1 MRTGSVTEDSRLY
14 IYADL
19 GKSLRIMLEGIMD
32 GFRDRFGSRYDRSSG
47 RSTASGSRNID
58 RDRGAM
64 DRGPMDRGNERDYDY
79 GGRNDYQSRDDY
91 SGRRLP
97 AQNMGGM
104 DSVGNAQSQGGI
116 NGRQLE
122 IIRDY
127 FDEAKDDSK
136 EILHAVDNNSKML
149 DRSLDILGE
158 LKDKAGRTV
167 EQAPQTVDFSAPLAS
182 IMDSGRAIMDSG
194 KANKEEIV
202 AAIAANKELL
212 NLIREQ
218 AAKNAEAISS
228 IDIGEEGGGFDK
240 EELEKYFSDLTDHV
254 HKENVKCYRNV
265 AGALEEYDKKSEE
278 KGSGI
283 GVVKVFS
290 IIQLALTVLN
300 VVLLALYIFRVI

>member
-1 MRTGSVTEDSRLY
+1 
-14 IYADL
+14 
-19 GKSLRIMLEGIMD
+19 MD

-64 DRGPMDRGNERDYDY
+64 DRGSMDRGNERDYDY

-158 LKDKAGRTV
+158 LKDKAGKTV
-167 EQAPQTVDFSAPLAS
+167 EQAPPPVVDFSGPLAS
-182 IMDSGRAIMDSG
+182 IIDSGR
-194 KANKEEIV
+194 ANKEEIV
-202 AAIAANKELL
+202 AAIAANTELL
-212 NLIREQ
+212 NLIKEQ

-228 IDIGEEGGGFDK
+228 IDIGEEGGGLDK
-240 EELEKYFSDLTDHV
+240 EELEKYFSELTDHV

>member
-1 MRTGSVTEDSRLY
+1 
-14 IYADL
+14 
-19 GKSLRIMLEGIMD
+19 MD

-64 DRGPMDRGNERDYDY
+64 DRGPMDRGNERDYEY
-79 GGRNDYQSRDDY
+79 GGHNDYQARDDY

-97 AQNMGGM
+97 AQSMGGM
-104 DSVGNAQSQGGI
+104 DGMGNVQSQGGVS
-116 NGRQLE
+116 GRQLE

-136 EILHAVDNNSKML
+136 EILHAVDNNAKML

-167 EQAPQTVDFSAPLAS
+167 EQAPPVDFSGPLTS
-182 IMDSGRAIMDSG
+182 VIDSG

-202 AAIAANKELL
+202 AAIAANAELL
-212 NLIREQ
+212 NLIKEQ

-228 IDIGEEGGGFDK
+228 IDIGEEGGGIDK
-240 EELEKYFSDLTDHV
+240 EELEKYFSELTDHV

-300 VVLLALYIFRVI
+300 IVLLALYIFRVI

>member
-1 MRTGSVTEDSRLY
+1 
-14 IYADL
+14 
-19 GKSLRIMLEGIMD
+19 MD

-47 RSTASGSRNID
+47 RSTASGSRNMD

-64 DRGPMDRGNERDYDY
+64 DRGSMDRGNERDYDY
-79 GGRNDYQSRDDY
+79 GGRNDYPARDDY

-104 DSVGNAQSQGGI
+104 ENMGNSQSQGGI

-158 LKDKAGRTV
+158 LKDKAGKSV
-167 EQAPQTVDFSAPLAS
+167 EQVAAPPVDFSAPLAS
-182 IMDSGRAIMDSG
+182 ILDSG
-194 KANKEEIV
+194 KGNKEEIV
-202 AAIAANKELL
+202 AAIAANSELL
-212 NLIREQ
+212 NLIKEQ
-218 AAKNAEAISS
+218 VAKNAEAISA
-228 IDIGEEGGGFDK
+228 IDTGEEGGGIDK
-240 EELEKYFSDLTDHV
+240 EELERYFSELTDHV